1 MNLEN
6 INRRKRNRYRA
17 AQNTA
22 RRLIAILKRRY
33 RVRKVVLVGS
43 LNEKDRFGRH
53 SDIDLCVEGIP
64 PKKYFQVV
72 GELLLEAD
80 EFDVDL
86 VPIETATQRMMQS
99 ISAGKI
105 LYEKK

>member
-1 MNLEN
+1 M
-6 INRRKRNRYRA
+6 
-17 AQNTA
+17 
-22 RRLIAILKRRY
+22 
-33 RVRKVVLVGS
+33 RKVVLVGS